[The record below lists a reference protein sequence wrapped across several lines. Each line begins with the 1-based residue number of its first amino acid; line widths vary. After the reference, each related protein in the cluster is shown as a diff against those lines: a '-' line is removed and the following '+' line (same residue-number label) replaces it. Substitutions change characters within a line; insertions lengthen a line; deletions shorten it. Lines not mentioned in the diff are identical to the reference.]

1 MDFVKMYS
9 VQKKTSRIERRK
21 REEIKM
27 MKRELTVDQ
36 MNQVNGGYA
45 VDGENGYF
53 YSVDDNDGF
62 VYTKCNINIEYA
74 IWASKMN
81 GVSQEVISKAEYER
95 RFGKTLN

>member
-1 MDFVKMYS
+1 
-9 VQKKTSRIERRK
+9 
-21 REEIKM
+21 M
-27 MKRELTVDQ
+27 MRTELTKDQ

>member
-1 MDFVKMYS
+1 
-9 VQKKTSRIERRK
+9 
-21 REEIKM
+21 M
-27 MKRELTVDQ
+27 MRTELTKDQ
-36 MNQVNGGYA
+36 MTQVNGGYA

-62 VYTKCNINIEYA
+62 VYTKCIINIEYA

>member
-1 MDFVKMYS
+1 MRTAITD
-9 VQKKTSRIERRK
+9 
-21 REEIKM
+21 
-27 MKRELTVDQ
+27 
-36 MNQVNGGYA
+36 NQVLMANGGYA

>member
-1 MDFVKMYS
+1 
-9 VQKKTSRIERRK
+9 
-21 REEIKM
+21 
-27 MKRELTVDQ
+27 
-36 MNQVNGGYA
+36 MNQQERTGFQQQQIVLVELVVGDID
-45 VDGENGYF
+45 VDKIEAKIKALWKDVPARANRGERPL

>member
-1 MDFVKMYS
+1 M
-9 VQKKTSRIERRK
+9 TIA
-21 REEIKM
+21 
-27 MKRELTVDQ
+27 ELTKDQ
-36 MNQVNGGYA
+36 MTQVNGGYA